1 MAARRIAELDQYAEY
16 GTYSGRLQGSWSFI
30 RLLEQ
35 AQVTQLDSSSFKLQ
49 WQAPDGLPLHYLMRV
64 EQGKGPLALL
74 TLKNFRLPGQL
85 FLTEKGAAD
94 RREYGED
101 E

>member
-1 MAARRIAELDQYAEY
+1 MERILADF
-16 GTYSGRLQGSWSFI
+16 RGSWSFI

-74 TLKNFRLPGQL
+74 TLKNFRLPGQV